1 MKPIFIDLPTLADV
15 LALSESTIQKL
26 TREDTSFPRPRQ
38 LSVRRVGWLTSEIEQ
53 WALAR
58 PISDLLPPE
67 NTGAKKGR
75 LSTRYALEMIS

>member
-1 MKPIFIDLPTLADV
+1 MKPIFIDLATLANV

-26 TREDTSFPRPRQ
+26 TREDINFPKPRQ
-38 LSVRRVGWLTSEIEQ
+38 LSERRVGWLTSEIEQ
-53 WALAR
+53 WAVAR

-75 LSTRYALEMIS
+75 ISTGYALEMIR